1 MEGNGEESTLFTTGI
16 NPKYH
21 DCSVFQCLK
30 SFNCNFSIKG
40 MLIYKSSY
48 FGDSKT
54 ELELIEMILSFKT
67 PVLCKNRLVQ
77 SRNQLSNIL
86 CSKSSVIL
94 LLNLN
99 YK

>member
-1 MEGNGEESTLFTTGI
+1 MEGKGEESTLFTTGI

-30 SFNCNFSIKG
+30 LFNCNFSIKG
-40 MLIYKSSY
+40 MLIYKTSY

-67 PVLCKNRLVQ
+67 PVLCKHRLVQ
-77 SRNQLSNIL
+77 FNL
-86 CSKSSVIL
+86 VI
-94 LLNLN
+94 N
-99 YK
+99 YQTYCVVNHRLFFF

>member
-30 SFNCNFSIKG
+30 LFNCNFSIKG

-77 SRNQLSNIL
+77 FNLVNNFQTYCVVNH
-86 CSKSSVIL
+86 L
-94 LLNLN
+94 LFFF
-99 YK
+99 

>member
-1 MEGNGEESTLFTTGI
+1 MEGKGEESTLFTTGI

-30 SFNCNFSIKG
+30 LFNCNFSIKG
-40 MLIYKSSY
+40 MLIYKTSY

-54 ELELIEMILSFKT
+54 ELELIEMILGFKT

-77 SRNQLSNIL
+77 FNL
-86 CSKSSVIL
+86 VINFQTYCVVNHL
-94 LLNLN
+94 LFFF
-99 YK
+99 